1 MQEILH
7 MSWYIKLIGGKIE
20 TSFLSP
26 CGLAFSQ
33 NFTKEIGVSRV
44 YLMGS
49 GQIGT
54 HLELKLFG
62 CDLNTTCTS
71 GLGSRFFA
79 LNKTQNIGQ
88 LFFDSGCPKRPI
100 PNLILLF
107 TSTHISKQSLEQEN
121 PRF

>member
-1 MQEILH
+1 

-20 TSFLSP
+20 TSLLSP
-26 CGLAFSQ
+26 YGLAFSQ
-33 NFTKEIGVSRV
+33 DKFTKEIGVSRV

-100 PNLILLF
+100 PLLVTG
-107 TSTHISKQSLEQEN
+107 TSTL
-121 PRF
+121 